1 MAVMIKM
8 MQVWLCGL
16 LFFGGTAD
24 VMAAGVPDE
33 AVKKLSSDQFEVR
46 ASAYVELE
54 KWSKKNVKTSPELLR
69 KVWSESKDP
78 EVKTRCYELMK
89 KAVLVRKFGK
99 GKGFVGIMMDP
110 MVIRQQLGKQPKGV
124 KPQQEGKKP
133 KVQVKRGINIAQVLP
148 NTPGQKAGLKAGD
161 VILGIDQLDF
171 NKLPE
176 ENQAVDVRSL
186 FQIYVASKQPDD
198 VITLHLIRGG
208 EKMDKGV
215 TLMKRPSSADLD
227 PFGNS
232 RVADKER
239 EEQEA
244 FFDQWLGDE

>member
-1 MAVMIKM
+1 
-8 MQVWLCGL
+8 
-16 LFFGGTAD
+16 
-24 VMAAGVPDE
+24 MAAGVPDE
-33 AVKKLSSDQFEVR
+33 AVKNLSSDQFEVR
-46 ASAYVELE
+46 AAAYVELE
-54 KWSKKNVKTSPELLR
+54 KWSKKNAKTSPELLR
-69 KVWSESKDP
+69 KVWNESKDP

-110 MVIRQQLGKQPKGV
+110 MVIRQRLGQ
-124 KPQQEGKKP
+124 KPQGGKAPEGEKKPEGGKPP
-133 KVQVKRGINIAQVLP
+133 KVQVKKGINIAQVLP

-176 ENQAVDVRSL
+176 EKQNIDVRSL
-186 FQIYVASKQPDD
+186 FQLYVASKQPDD

-208 EKMDKGV
+208 AKMDKEV

-227 PFGNS
+227 PFGNN
-232 RVADKER
+232 RLGGKER